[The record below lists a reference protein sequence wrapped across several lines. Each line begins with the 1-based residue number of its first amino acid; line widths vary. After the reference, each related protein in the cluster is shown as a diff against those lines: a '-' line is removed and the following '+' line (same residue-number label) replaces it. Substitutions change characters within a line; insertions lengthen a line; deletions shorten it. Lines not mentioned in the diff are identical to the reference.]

1 MTDLRESVRDERG
14 LIKKLQLAI
23 PGFRGYR
30 LREDVRIADSML
42 RMQLAD
48 FLNANVLSG
57 LESVRE
63 TAGNNL
69 ELDLM
74 NDIAAVI
81 SQTKTLESRIRHAEQ
96 GYSGISPAYRVDEAD
111 LNELYEYDLSLLQD
125 ITEAASAVQSA
136 VTAADSGDFSETAV
150 CLRQVRSDLS
160 TLRSAFEKRIE
171 TMAGMGAF

>member
-1 MTDLRESVRDERG
+1 MTDLREKVANERG

-42 RMQLAD
+42 RIQLAD
-48 FLNANVLSG
+48 YLNTNVLRG

-74 NDIAAVI
+74 NDIATVI
-81 SQTKTLESRIRHAEQ
+81 SQAKTLESRIRHAEQ
-96 GYSGISPAYRVDEAD
+96 GYSGISPAYHVEEAD
-111 LNELYEYDLSLLQD
+111 LNELYQYDLSLLD
-125 ITEAASAVQSA
+125 EISAATAATQSA
-136 VTAADSGDFSETAV
+136 VAAANSGDFSETAV
-150 CLRQVRSDLS
+150 CLREVKSDLG

-171 TMAGMGAF
+171 TMAELGAF